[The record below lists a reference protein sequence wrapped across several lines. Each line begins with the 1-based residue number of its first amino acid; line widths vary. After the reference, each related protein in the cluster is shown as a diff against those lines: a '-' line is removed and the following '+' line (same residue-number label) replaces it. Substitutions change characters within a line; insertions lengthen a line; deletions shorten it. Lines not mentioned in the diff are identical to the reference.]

1 MPLTLMRNDL
11 SKPDRLKYAAK
22 QLQAEADLRAQV
34 QRTRLQLQDAWLL
47 TYLLVD
53 LSQSGQDIPKT
64 RERYYSPRPANI
76 VDTAKR
82 VLARNPLKYHATARH
97 MMADAGEG
105 GTRDQ
110 VRMLENVLH
119 GLQYDADRQLAM
131 RGELSA
137 RQQTAFHSLVRGA
150 WAYKLHLSTEAK
162 TGTGSPSY
170 YEQYDPRTCF
180 PVWDKQGLES
190 VIVHNVTTLGQV
202 LYSYE
207 KELRPYVDLA
217 VQIQRH
223 YKGRGQEIDYSF
235 LHVPLDLYEWS
246 SREEQGLLLDLSG
259 LPDDLGGRMQTND
272 WEARR
277 FAWLQE
283 PYRHGFGRCLV
294 QYGNVNGVPVGLVDK
309 AAAESYVASATLQLP
324 VHQGGSL
331 TTGALPIPPVL
342 YLANGSRYTPM
353 AGWVDPA
360 GALAGRAIY
369 ANIAH
374 LFPELNKL
382 LATLKQAIVQ
392 EVRGTWT
399 LTTRNGQ
406 LFNVEVGNGT
416 VNPLQLG
423 EALTKVNANI
433 QAPDAYQLLQWMSQE
448 ISDGTIDLRFI
459 LASESEA
466 TGHLR
471 ARLEQAALIATEDYK
486 DGLQQWGVSVAE
498 SFMSQYRA
506 SRKGAFKDWTLVG
519 REGQQQS
526 RFFVVDVDGEVDE
539 LLRAGSEPPVIEA
552 TVKVAMPV
560 DMVARINMAK
570 VAIDPSNPIMSLAMA
585 LDLIMEFDD
594 PQAAE
599 DMILQDIGNRNPSIV
614 LMRIANAFAE
624 NGAPELAQ
632 MILQDNFRSAF
643 ANQTQN
649 TAGASVTGASGAAR
663 GIQSGTQPPEIGSG
677 GATEQ
682 PSAGRTTAPARVQ

>member
-1 MPLTLMRNDL
+1 MPLSLLRDDL
-11 SKPDRLKYAAK
+11 SKPERLKFAAK
-22 QLQAEADLRAQV
+22 QLVAEYELRAQV
-34 QRTRLQLQDAWLL
+34 QRTRMQLQDAWLL

-53 LSQSGQDIPKT
+53 LSQSGNDIPKS

-97 MMADAGEG
+97 MAADASPD
-105 GTRDQ
+105 GTRAQ
-110 VRMLENVLH
+110 VRQLENVLH
-119 GLQYDADRQLAM
+119 GLQYDADRQLSA
-131 RGELSA
+131 RGQLSA
-137 RQQTAFHSLVRGA
+137 RQQAAFHSLVRGA
-150 WAYKLHLSTEAK
+150 WAYKLHLSSKAK
-162 TGTGSPSY
+162 TSTGSPSY
-170 YEQYDPRTCF
+170 YEQYDPRTCY
-180 PVWDKQGLES
+180 PVWDRMGLES
-190 VIVHNVTTLGQV
+190 VIVRNVTTLGEV
-202 LYSYE
+202 LYAYE
-207 KELRPYVDLA
+207 EELRPYVDLA

-223 YKGRGQEIDYSF
+223 YKGSNREIDYSF
-235 LHVPLDLYEWS
+235 LHVPLDIYEWS
-246 SREEQGLLLDLSG
+246 SRDEQGLLLDLSG
-259 LPDDLGGRMQTND
+259 LPEDLGGRMQTRD
-272 WEARR
+272 WEMRR
-277 FAWLQE
+277 FAWLQK
-283 PYRHGFGRCLV
+283 PYHHGFGRSLV
-294 QYGNVNGVPVGLVDK
+294 QYGNVNGVPVGLVDQQ
-309 AAAESYVASATLQLP
+309 AAASYVQSATLQLP
-324 VHQGGSL
+324 VHEGGSS
-331 TTGALPIPPVL
+331 TTGTLGIPPVL

-360 GALAGRAIY
+360 GALAGRSIY

-382 LATLKQAIVQ
+382 LATLKQAIIS

-399 LTTRNGQ
+399 LTSRNGQ
-406 LFNVEVGNGT
+406 LFNVQVGTGQ

-498 SFMSQYRA
+498 SFIAQYRGA
-506 SRKGAFKDWTLVG
+506 GKGAFKNWTLVG

-526 RFFVVDVDGEVDE
+526 RFFVVDVDGEVGE
-539 LLRAGSEPPVIEA
+539 LVRAGAEPPVIEA

-614 LMRIANAFAE
+614 LMRIANSFAQ
-624 NGAPELAQ
+624 NGAPEIAQ

-649 TAGASVTGASGAAR
+649 VAGASVTGASGAAA
-663 GIQSGTQPPEIGSG
+663 GIQSGTQPPELSSG